1 MLVQSWVG
9 KNPGEGN
16 GKPTPVFLPGES
28 HGQRSLVGTSPWHCK
43 ELDTTKAIQ
52 HAHTSLKSTP
62 NCLASPKIHANSCY
76 QIVPFK
82 TTNEPYVVKSK
93 WSAIT
98 LHLDGYQ
105 HLDTTESLPSL
116 NFFKNIYLLVWLL
129 WVSVAACGISSCG
142 MPAQSVLIHL
152 ILQSGFFTTEPTVKN
167 PSLLFNVLLH
177 LASRPP
183 QSFSSPLSNW
193 MCFLIVLC

>member
-1 MLVQSWVG
+1 MANPLQYSYLENPMDRGAWWVPVLGIAKSWTQP
-9 KNPGEGN
+9 KQFSMH
-16 GKPTPVFLPGES
+16 KSLKSTPNYS
-28 HGQRSLVGTSPWHCK
+28 
-43 ELDTTKAIQ
+43 
-52 HAHTSLKSTP
+52 KSTP

-142 MPAQSVLIHL
+142 MPA
-152 ILQSGFFTTEPTVKN
+152 
-167 PSLLFNVLLH
+167 
-177 LASRPP
+177 
-183 QSFSSPLSNW
+183 
-193 MCFLIVLC
+193 